1 MLDPLLLKNST
12 IPAFVADSLL
22 GVAKNSGSFYRTV
35 KKEQVICIRNKLIF
49 FAKGSHRHSCQ
60 L

>member
-1 MLDPLLLKNST
+1 MLDLLLLKDCT
-12 IPAFVADSLL
+12 IPAFVTDSLL

-49 FAKGSHRHSCQ
+49 FSKGLTRSGQ

>member
-1 MLDPLLLKNST
+1 MLDLLLLKNCT

-22 GVAKNSGSFYRTV
+22 GVARNSGSFYRTV

-49 FAKGSHRHSCQ
+49 FAKGLTRSGQ